1 MGDLSSKDHL
11 STRGLAIVNDA
22 SGEVVFAAEITHRGE
37 KVGAALAKRR
47 AVRRSRRQRKT
58 RYRPARFD
66 NRRRRQGWL
75 APSLNSRLGNLL
87 TWVARL
93 GRWSPI
99 GYLSQ
104 ELVRF
109 DTALLQ
115 EPELSAVEYQHGTPF
130 RFHVREKLFSN
141 TESTCSY
148 C

>member
-1 MGDLSSKDHL
+1 M
-11 STRGLAIVNDA
+11 VNDA
-22 SGEVVFAAEITHRGE
+22 RGEGDFAAKNTHQGE
-37 KVGAALAKRR
+37 KVRAALARRR
-47 AVRRSRRQRKT
+47 AFRPSRRQRKT

-115 EPELSAVEYQHGTPF
+115 EPELSGVEYQHGT
-130 RFHVREKLFSN
+130 LFGFEVG
-141 TESTCSY
+141 ESLLSKWAWA
-148 C
+148 